1 MTVLYK
7 DQIVDM
13 ESLIILAE
21 MEDGLWK
28 NQGRLYFPF
37 SFNHN
42 DGILFYRSAP
52 WITTSFDFACKS
64 MDTLKDHLGLD
75 LILYDAHL
83 YNERSNKAALLQA
96 LCESYAHLN
105 HTAYIDLRTIISQLP
120 FYTLDEDNLEE

>member
-21 MEDGLWK
+21 MDGLWE

-52 WITTSFDFACKS
+52 WVTSFDFACKS
-64 MDTLKDHLGLD
+64 LDTLKDHLGLD
-75 LILYDAHL
+75 LILYDAHTIF
-83 YNERSNKAALLQA
+83 ERTNKAALLQA
-96 LCESYAHLN
+96 VCESYDHLN

-120 FYTLDEDNLEE
+120 FYTLDEENLEE